1 MNYIKTTWKAF
12 FLFVFVSG
20 IFLAGSGLYQT
31 LNAKT
36 DDIPY
41 RELEVF
47 SDVLNLIQNNYV
59 EDVDPKEL
67 IEHAI
72 EGMVNG
78 LDPHSAYLPP
88 EAFEELQADT
98 KGEFGG
104 IGIVITKEDG
114 KITVIS
120 PIEGTPAYEAGI
132 ETGDTIIG
140 VDDKSTKNMSL
151 WEAVKLMRGPVGEP
165 VKITIFREG
174 EKEAL
179 VFDLKRDI
187 IPVKSVKYAML
198 SNDCGYILIT
208 SFKEKTA
215 DELKD
220 AYNELT
226 SKKEL
231 KGLIL
236 DLRSNPGGLLDQAV
250 SVSDFF
256 LKKGVIVSIKGREEK
271 DTTEYNAQSSGTEGE
286 YPMVVL
292 INGGSASASEIVA
305 GALQDHKRAVLVG
318 TSSFGKGSVQTVR
331 PLKNG
336 SALKY
341 TIARYYT
348 PNGRSIQAE
357 GIIPDI
363 KLEYVRAQEKEEKED
378 VKILKE
384 SDLINHLESEDDGEK
399 SEDKPEN
406 KENLIHSNDIKLEVL
421 EKDNQVQHA
430 LNMLVGF
437 HLFKRE

>member
-12 FLFVFVSG
+12 FIFVFVSG
-20 IFLAGSGLYQT
+20 VFLAGSGLYQT
-31 LNAKT
+31 LNADT

-47 SDVLNLIQNNYV
+47 SDVLNLIQQNYV
-59 EDVDPKEL
+59 EEVEPKDL
-67 IEHAI
+67 IEDAI

-104 IGIVITKEDG
+104 IGIVITKEEG

-132 ETGDTIIG
+132 QTGDAIIG

-165 VKITIFREG
+165 VKITVFREG

-179 VFDLKRDI
+179 VFDLKRDL

-198 SNDCGYILIT
+198 KNNCGYILIT

-215 DELKD
+215 EELKD
-220 AYNELT
+220 AYDALT
-226 SKKEL
+226 AKKDL

-256 LKKGVIVSIKGREEK
+256 LRQGAIVSIKGK
-271 DTTEYNAQSSGTEGE
+271 DPKDVTEYNAQNNGTEGN
-286 YPMVVL
+286 YPIVVL

-305 GALQDHKRAVLVG
+305 GALQDHKRGVVLG

-363 KLEYVRAQEKEEKED
+363 KLEYVKAEEKDDEKD
-378 VKILKE
+378 IKILKE
-384 SDLINHLESEDDGEK
+384 SDLINHLESEDEE
-399 SEDKPEN
+399 SEEKPE
-406 KENLIHSNDIKLEVL
+406 KEKNLIHSDDIKIEVL

-437 HLFKRE
+437 HLFKRQ

>member
-1 MNYIKTTWKAF
+1 MAYIKKSWKSF
-12 FLFVFVSG
+12 FVFIFISG
-20 IFLAGSGLYQT
+20 VFLAGSGLYQT
-31 LNAKT
+31 LGAKS
-36 DDIPY
+36 DEIPY
-41 RELEVF
+41 KELEVF

-59 EDVDPKEL
+59 EDVDPKTL
-67 IEHAI
+67 IENAI

-104 IGIVITKEDG
+104 IGIVITKEDD

-140 VDDKSTKNMSL
+140 VDDKSTKSMSL

-179 VFDLKRDI
+179 VFDLKRDL

-198 SNDCGYILIT
+198 DNKCGYILIT

-215 DELKD
+215 DELKE
-220 AYNELT
+220 AYGALVSKGELN
-226 SKKEL
+226 
-231 KGLIL
+231 GLIL

-256 LKKGVIVSIKGREEK
+256 LKQGVIVSIKGRNND
-271 DTTEYNAQSSGTEGE
+271 DTTDYNARNDGSEGI

-292 INGGSASASEIVA
+292 VNGGSASASEIVA
-305 GALQDHKRAVLVG
+305 GALQDHKRAVILG
-318 TSSFGKGSVQTVR
+318 TTSFGKGSVQTVR

-363 KLEYVRAQEKEEKED
+363 ITEYVKPDKNKDEKDTK
-378 VKILKE
+378 VLKE
-384 SDLINHLESEDDGEK
+384 SDLINHLESEETKEEPEAKDE
-399 SEDKPEN
+399 EN
-406 KENLIHSNDIKLEVL
+406 KEQIHSNDLKMEILER
-421 EKDNQVQHA
+421 DNQVQNA
-430 LNMLVGF
+430 LNIIVGYN
-437 HLFKRE
+437 LFKRD

>member
-1 MNYIKTTWKAF
+1 MKDIKKSWKAF
-12 FLFVFVSG
+12 FLFVFISG
-20 IFLAGSGLYQT
+20 LVLTGSGVYQT
-31 LNAKT
+31 LNAKSG
-36 DDIPY
+36 DIPY

-59 EDVDPKEL
+59 EDVEAKEL

-120 PIEGTPAYEAGI
+120 PVEGTPAYEAGI
-132 ETGDTIIG
+132 ETGDSIIG

-179 VFDLKRDI
+179 VFDLKRDL

-198 SNDCGYILIT
+198 SNDCGYIMIT
-208 SFKEKTA
+208 SFKEKTIE
-215 DELKD
+215 ELKN
-220 AYNELT
+220 AYNELV

-231 KGLIL
+231 KGLVL

-256 LKKGVIVSIKGREEK
+256 LKKGIIVSIKGRDSK
-271 DTTEYNAQSSGTEGE
+271 DVTEYNAQINGTEGE

-305 GALQDHKRAVLVG
+305 GALQDHKRAVILG

-348 PNGRSIQAE
+348 PSGRSIQAE
-357 GIIPDI
+357 GITPDI
-363 KLEYVRAQEKEEKED
+363 KLEYIRAEEKEEKND
-378 VKILKE
+378 LKILKE
-384 SDLINHLESEDDGEK
+384 SDLVNHLESED
-399 SEDKPEN
+399 EN
-406 KENLIHSNDIKLEVL
+406 KEKEKDKKKDESLVHSDDIKIEVL
-421 EKDNQVQHA
+421 KKDNQVQHA

-437 HLFKRE
+437 HLFKRQ

>member
-12 FLFVFVSG
+12 FIFVFVSG
-20 IFLAGSGLYQT
+20 VFLAGSGLYQT
-31 LNAKT
+31 LNADT

-47 SDVLNLIQNNYV
+47 SDVLNLIQQNYV
-59 EDVDPKEL
+59 EEVEPKDL
-67 IEHAI
+67 IEDAI

-104 IGIVITKEDG
+104 IGIVITKEEG

-132 ETGDTIIG
+132 QTGDAIIG

-165 VKITIFREG
+165 VKITVFREG

-179 VFDLKRDI
+179 VFDLKRDL

-198 SNDCGYILIT
+198 KNNCGYILIT

-215 DELKD
+215 EELKD
-220 AYNELT
+220 AYDALT
-226 SKKEL
+226 AKKDL

-256 LKKGVIVSIKGREEK
+256 LRQGAIVSIKGK
-271 DTTEYNAQSSGTEGE
+271 DPKDVTEYNAQNNGTEGN
-286 YPMVVL
+286 YPIVVL

-305 GALQDHKRAVLVG
+305 GALQDHKRGVVLG

-363 KLEYVRAQEKEEKED
+363 NLEYVKAEEKDDEKD
-378 VKILKE
+378 IKILKE
-384 SDLINHLESEDDGEK
+384 SDLINHLESEDEE
-399 SEDKPEN
+399 SEEKPE
-406 KENLIHSNDIKLEVL
+406 KEKNLIHSDDIKIEVL

-437 HLFKRE
+437 HLFKRQ